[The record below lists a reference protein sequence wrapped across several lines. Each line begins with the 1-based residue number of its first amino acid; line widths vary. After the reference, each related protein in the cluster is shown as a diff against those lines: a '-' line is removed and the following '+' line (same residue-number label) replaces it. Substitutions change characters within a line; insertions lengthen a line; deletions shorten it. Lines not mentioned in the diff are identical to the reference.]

1 MNSDRI
7 NELRKEWEA
16 EEKIAHIHGW
26 DFSHIHDRYE
36 EEDDLPW
43 DYKKI
48 IEEYLD
54 PDMKLMD
61 FDTGGGEFLLSLG
74 HPYKNTAATEG
85 FPPNVE
91 LCKETLLPLGIDF
104 KPCDNES
111 DIPFADSSF
120 DIMINRHGSFDP
132 KEIHRLLKDDGIFI
146 TQQVGGKNDR
156 DLVEMVLPGTP
167 EPFPELYLSIRK
179 KKFEDAFRGLYEAF
193 MDPSVFLQAVLGI
206 MAVIAGFILK
216 LERTEWLMVI
226 LCIGLVITA
235 EILNTCIE
243 KLCDLYSTAYSERIR
258 KIKDMSSG
266 AVLFA
271 ALIALTAA
279 VMILLNHI

>member
-1 MNSDRI
+1 M
-7 NELRKEWEA
+7 
-16 EEKIAHIHGW
+16 
-26 DFSHIHDRYE
+26 
-36 EEDDLPW
+36 
-43 DYKKI
+43 
-48 IEEYLD
+48 
-54 PDMKLMD
+54 
-61 FDTGGGEFLLSLG
+61 
-74 HPYKNTAATEG
+74 
-85 FPPNVE
+85 
-91 LCKETLLPLGIDF
+91 
-104 KPCDNES
+104 
-111 DIPFADSSF
+111 
-120 DIMINRHGSFDP
+120 
-132 KEIHRLLKDDGIFI
+132 
-146 TQQVGGKNDR
+146 
-156 DLVEMVLPGTP
+156 
-167 EPFPELYLSIRK
+167 K